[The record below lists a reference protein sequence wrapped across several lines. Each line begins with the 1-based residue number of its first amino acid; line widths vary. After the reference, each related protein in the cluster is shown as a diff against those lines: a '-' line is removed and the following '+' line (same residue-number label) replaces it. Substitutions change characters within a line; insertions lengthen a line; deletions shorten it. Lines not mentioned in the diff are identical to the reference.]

1 MTPLSIHA
9 QDPSS
14 SAKNSQDEEVVF
26 PMGDRSFADEVME
39 RTVGTPDGG
48 SFSERPEALLG
59 PPRFREEGTD
69 AVYTIGCGGS
79 ITVVFTE
86 NTLIDIPGEDLYIF
100 EVGRDIEAMA
110 IAVSEDAQS
119 WTRIGIVS
127 GGNASIDIGP
137 YTPAGANYRYVK
149 LVDLEEVCDGR
160 TPGADV
166 DAIGA
171 IGAAA
176 RLQLDSAV
184 LFDTDAY
191 TLKDEAYA
199 VLDAMIERIPDTSR
213 TQIEVLGHT
222 DSRGSASYN
231 QELSE
236 RRAQT
241 VANYLRQSEAIEDDM
256 VVPRGY
262 GESRPIASNRTE
274 DGRRRNRR
282 VTFNVRTMHSQLS
295 NGVPDI
301 QREVLGVWKTDDD
314 RMLELQR
321 DLDTGE
327 VEGIYIGQSRIVQG
341 EFKSNTV
348 FEGIWI
354 EPDPSSTSRE
364 CLADQ
369 QGHVHWGRLRIEFKG
384 GDHDLF
390 TGSYG
395 HCYDSPDAVH
405 FEGERKI

>member
-1 MTPLSIHA
+1 MMPQSIHA

-14 SAKNSQDEEVVF
+14 SAKSSQDEEVIF
-26 PMGDRSFADEVME
+26 PMGDRSFADEVRQ
-39 RTVGTPDGG
+39 RTVGNPDGG
-48 SFSERPEALLG
+48 SFSQRPEALLG
-59 PPRFREEGTD
+59 PPRFREAGTE

-79 ITVVFTE
+79 ITVAFTE

-127 GGNASIDIGP
+127 GGNASIDLGP

-171 IGAAA
+171 IGSAA

-184 LFDTDAY
+184 LFDTASH

-199 VLDAMIERIPDTSR
+199 VLDDMIERIPDTSR

-222 DSRGSASYN
+222 DSRGSAAYN
-231 QELSE
+231 QDLSE

-241 VANYLRQSEAIEDDM
+241 VASYLQQSDSIEGDM

-262 GESRPIASNRTE
+262 GESRPVASNRTE

-282 VTFNVRTMHSQLS
+282 VAFNVRTIHSES
-295 NGVPDI
+295 ASGVPDI
-301 QREVLGVWKTDDD
+301 RREVLGVWKTDDD

-321 DLDTGE
+321 NLDTGE
-327 VEGIYIGQSRIVQG
+327 VEGTYIGQSGIVQG
-341 EFKSNTV
+341 EFKSDTV
-348 FEGIWI
+348 FEGLWI
-354 EPDPSSTSRE
+354 EPDPASNSRE

-369 QGHVHWGRLRIEFKG
+369 DGHLHWGRLRIEFEETS
-384 GDHDLF
+384 HDTF
-390 TGSYG
+390 TASYG
-395 HCYDSPDAVH
+395 HCYNAPDAVD